1 MLRQTFLFLSNNKK
15 MRHWFETSRQAQ
27 RLTSRF
33 VAGETLDDVMRVV
46 KELQNTGTLSTLDHL
61 GENVS
66 TVEEAEVSRRFFE
79 EALAAIEASGLPA
92 TISIKLTQLGLDLG
106 EDVCRRNVDVLVQK
120 AQAIGS
126 RVEVDMESS
135 EYVDRT
141 LSLVQH
147 FQREYGCMRSV
158 LQAYLFRTTEDVRR
172 MCSVGVPIRLC
183 KGAYK
188 EPPEVAYP
196 KKSDVDAH
204 YLQLAVQLLDE
215 GAYPAMATHDPRMI
229 DGILAHVARTGRKP
243 HEFEFQMLYGVR
255 RDLQTMLVQQGF
267 RVRLYVPYGDSW
279 YPYFMRRL
287 AERPA
292 NAIFVARNM
301 LRS

>member
-1 MLRQTFLFLSNNKK
+1 MLRQTFLFLSHHKK

-33 VAGETLDDVMRVV
+33 VAGETLADVMRVV
-46 KELQNTGTLSTLDHL
+46 GQLHESGTLSTLDHL
-61 GENVS
+61 GENV
-66 TVEEAEVSRRFFE
+66 TTEQEAEISRGFCL
-79 EALAAIEASGLPA
+79 EALDAIEKSAIPA

-106 EDVCRRNVDVLVQK
+106 VGVCRGNVAALVEK
-120 AQAIGS
+120 AHAMGS

-141 LSLVQH
+141 LDLVEQ
-147 FQREYGCMRSV
+147 FQTEYGCMRSV
-158 LQAYLFRTTEDVRR
+158 LQAYLFRTDEDAKR
-172 MCSVGVPIRLC
+172 MCAKGVPIRLC

-188 EPPEVAYP
+188 EPPELAYP
-196 KKSDVDAH
+196 KKSDVDAR
-204 YLQLAVQLLDE
+204 YLQLAVLLLEE
-215 GAYPAMATHDPRMI
+215 GTYPAMATHDPRMI
-229 DGILAHVARTGRKP
+229 DGILAHAARTGRKP

-255 RDLQTMLVQQGF
+255 RDLQSMLVEQGF

-292 NAIFVARNM
+292 NAFFIARNL